1 LGAKDGA
8 VTMSKKKIQGN
19 EERWG
24 YFFIAPQFI
33 GLLVFVLIPVIQ
45 SLGISFT
52 EWNILQNPI
61 FVGLA
66 NYKKLLVAPFTLKL
80 LVNTLY
86 FIIGHIVIT
95 TIIALLAAL
104 ALSNKLKGFVIFR
117 TLFYL
122 PNVTST
128 VAIALVW
135 QWVFHPEYGLVNAV
149 LAKFGIP
156 ALGWYSS
163 MNGAMPTIILMSVWQ
178 SIGYYMVIFLAGLN
192 GISKTY
198 YEAASI
204 DGAGKIYCFFKI
216 TLPLL
221 TPTLLFTLTMM
232 LIGGFQVFNEP
243 YMLTRGGPAD
253 ASRTIVLEI
262 YNSAFLFF
270 RMGDAAVYSW
280 ILFVIVFFV
289 TLLQFKFSN
298 RWVNYDT

>member
-1 LGAKDGA
+1 MAI
-8 VTMSKKKIQGN
+8 KKNKRDS

-33 GLLVFVLIPVIQ
+33 GLLLFAVIPVIQ

-52 EWNILQNPI
+52 RWNILEKPI
-61 FVGLA
+61 FVGLE
-66 NYKKLLVAPFTLKL
+66 NYRRLLADPFTWRLFG
-80 LVNTLY
+80 NTVY
-86 FIIGHIVIT
+86 FIVGHIVVT
-95 TIIALLAAL
+95 TFIALLAAL
-104 ALSNKLKGFVIFR
+104 ALSNKLKGFVLYR

-122 PNVTST
+122 PNVTSS

-135 QWVFHPEYGLVNAV
+135 SWLFHPEYGLVNA
-149 LAKFGIP
+149 LLDTFGIP
-156 ALGWYSS
+156 PFGWYTT
-163 MNGAMPTIILMSVWQ
+163 MNGAMPTVILLSVWQ
-178 SIGYYMVIFLAGLN
+178 AAGYYMVIFLAGLN
-192 GISKTY
+192 GISPTY
-198 YEAASI
+198 YEAANI
-204 DGAGKIYCFFKI
+204 DGAGKLYCFFKI

-262 YNSAFLFF
+262 YNTAFLYF

-280 ILFVIVFFV
+280 ILFVIVFVV
-289 TLLQFKFSN
+289 TIMQFKFSN
-298 RWVNYDT
+298 RWVNYDV